1 MHCAIATISPNHFQ
15 THGAEFIANTKV
27 LGICG
32 NSRKGPLKTNAL
44 RAMVANAPDGVTV
57 EIADISGIPVYN
69 NDVYETG
76 FPQAVETLRE
86 QIRGA
91 DVFLFATPE

>member
-1 MHCAIATISPNHFQ
+1 MAD
-15 THGAEFIANTKV
+15 TKV
-27 LGICG
+27 LGICR
-32 NSRKGPLKTNAL
+32 NFHKRPLKMNAL
-44 RAMVANAPDGVTV
+44 RATAANAPDGVTV

-69 NDVYETG
+69 NEVYETG

-91 DVFLFATPE
+91 DALLFATPE

>member
-1 MHCAIATISPNHFQ
+1 
-15 THGAEFIANTKV
+15 
-27 LGICG
+27 
-32 NSRKGPLKTNAL
+32 
-44 RAMVANAPDGVTV
+44 MVANAPDGVTI

-69 NDVYETG
+69 NDVYEIG

>member
-1 MHCAIATISPNHFQ
+1 MHGATATISLNNFQ
-15 THGAEFIANTKV
+15 THGAEFMEYTKV

-32 NSRKGPLKTNAL
+32 SLRKGSLNMAEL
-44 RAMVANAPDGVTV
+44 RATSANAPDGITV
-57 EIADISGIPVYN
+57 GIVNISGIPVYD

-86 QIRGA
+86 QNK
-91 DVFLFATPE
+91 

>member
-1 MHCAIATISPNHFQ
+1 M
-15 THGAEFIANTKV
+15 
-27 LGICG
+27 
-32 NSRKGPLKTNAL
+32 NAL
-44 RAMVANAPDGVTV
+44 QATVSNAPDGITV

-76 FPQAVETLRE
+76 FPQAVETLHE

-91 DVFLFATPE
+91 DALLFATPE

>member
-1 MHCAIATISPNHFQ
+1 
-15 THGAEFIANTKV
+15 
-27 LGICG
+27 
-32 NSRKGPLKTNAL
+32 
-44 RAMVANAPDGVTV
+44 MVANAPDGVTI

-86 QIRGA
+86 QIRGVDA
-91 DVFLFATPE
+91 FLFATPE